1 MVEENTEARS
11 PKGEGEDFCCILCG
25 FKESSVDKLKDHI
38 NMHFIGQVKKRKSE
52 IEGSLQGEEMADK
65 ENRQEVL
72 VKRIKVE
79 GKLQQ
84 QQEEQENGEVDG
96 NPLTGNDSLTSSVKE
111 PQTALTCG
119 NCNISFVNPSTYS
132 AHVQF
137 YCKKKTEPV

>member
-1 MVEENTEARS
+1 M
-11 PKGEGEDFCCILCG
+11 G
-25 FKESSVDKLKDHI
+25 ESSVDKLKDHI

-52 IEGSLQGEEMADK
+52 NEGSLQGEEMADK

-79 GKLQQ
+79 GK
-84 QQEEQENGEVDG
+84 QQEEEKVEVNSD
-96 NPLTGNDSLTSSVKE
+96 PLTGKDSLAPSVKE
-111 PQTALTCG
+111 PQTALTCA

-137 YCKKKTEPV
+137 YCKKKNLKILSWPSPENIVRKIWTSVTCPVIQPAY